1 MRVLI
6 QRVSRASV
14 TVEEQVCGNIEAGL
28 LVLAG
33 FEAEDQEADPEWM
46 AAKICGLRIFSDPQG
61 KMNLSLMDTGG
72 ELLLVSQFT
81 LHAQTAKGNRPSF
94 IRAARPE
101 QAILL
106 YEYFRKLLE
115 QKLGKAVATGKF
127 GADMKV
133 ELINDG
139 PVSIWIDSK
148 NKE

>member
-14 TVEEQVCGNIEAGL
+14 TVEEQVCGNIAAGL

-101 QAILL
+101 QAIPL